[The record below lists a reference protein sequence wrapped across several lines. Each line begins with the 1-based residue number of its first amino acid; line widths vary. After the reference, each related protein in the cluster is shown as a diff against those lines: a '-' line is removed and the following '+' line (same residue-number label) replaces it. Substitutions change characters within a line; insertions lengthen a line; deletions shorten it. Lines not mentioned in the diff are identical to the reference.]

1 MSSLFAP
8 AEPLT
13 LFLAK
18 VLGGFLIARSLPA
31 LRDPEHTRKMFE
43 TYTESRGLSYVAA
56 LLTFM
61 IGAAIVHSHTLWTHP
76 LAILVTL
83 TGWAA
88 MAEGLLLAAY
98 PSISRLRAQRASTSR
113 LPASLSVLAGLFLVL
128 LGFLITPET
137 ASP

>member
-18 VLGGFLIARSLPA
+18 VLGGFLVARSLPA
-31 LRDPEHTRKMFE
+31 LRDPEHTRKIFE
-43 TYTESRGLSYVAA
+43 TYAESPGLSYVAA

-61 IGAAIVHSHTLWTHP
+61 IGAAIIYTHTLWTNP

-88 MAEGLLLAAY
+88 IGEGLLLVAY
-98 PSISRLRAQRASTSR
+98 PSISRLRAQNASSSR
-113 LPASLSVLAGLFLVL
+113 VPASLSTLVGLLLVL
-128 LGFLITPET
+128 LGFLITPES